1 MPNSR
6 DILYRVGYTR
16 TLIDIA
22 SAGYEK
28 EKAGTMAK
36 CLTSRSTVSSTLRT
50 HSAWWLLARHSDSQ
64 REVLTLTHGGSE
76 VLPVFSFREEA
87 DMYLLME
94 RLGSDWQIRETDV
107 GELASVLSE
116 QCASVRSVALDPLP
130 STLAKEGTELVSL
143 GRERFVSRVVR
154 RIA

>member
-1 MPNSR
+1 
-6 DILYRVGYTR
+6 
-16 TLIDIA
+16 
-22 SAGYEK
+22 
-28 EKAGTMAK
+28 MAES
-36 CLTSRSTVSSTLRT
+36 LRSKPTVSSTLRT

-87 DMYLLME
+87 EMYLLME

-130 STLAKEGTELVSL
+130 STLAEEVAELVSL
-143 GRERFVSRVVR
+143 SREHFVSRAVR

>member
-1 MPNSR
+1 
-6 DILYRVGYTR
+6 
-16 TLIDIA
+16 
-22 SAGYEK
+22 
-28 EKAGTMAK
+28 MAES
-36 CLTSRSTVSSTLRT
+36 LTSRSTRSSRLCT

-87 DMYLLME
+87 EMYLLME

>member
-1 MPNSR
+1 
-6 DILYRVGYTR
+6 
-16 TLIDIA
+16 
-22 SAGYEK
+22 
-28 EKAGTMAK
+28 MAK
-36 CLTSRSTVSSTLRT
+36 CLMSRSTVSSTLRT

-87 DMYLLME
+87 EMYLAIE
-94 RLGSDWQIRETDV
+94 ISGGDWQIRETGA
-107 GELASVLSE
+107 GELVSVLSE

-130 STLAKEGTELVSL
+130 STLAEEGAELVSL

-154 RIA
+154 RVA